1 MNSLPIWV
9 PLIVAGLGV
18 LGTVVGT
25 LAGVLVTQRRS
36 DRRERESWERERVR
50 ERELWVRD
58 DMLRTF
64 EQRRDAY
71 ADFYSSLRIAY
82 LAVIGIGEE
91 RADGWEREL
100 ERKYDKLRLYASPE
114 VFRAADEAFTE
125 CRLLASGRGSAQEY
139 DDLEDA
145 FIEAVRRD
153 IGVPRDLW
161 SA

>member
-9 PLIVAGLGV
+9 PLVVAGLGV
-18 LGTVVGT
+18 LGAVVGT

-36 DRRERESWERERVR
+36 DHRERESWERERER
-50 ERELWVRD
+50 ERELWERD
-58 DMLRTF
+58 DKLRTF

-71 ADFYSSLRIAY
+71 ADFYSSLRISY

-100 ERKYDKLRLYASPE
+100 QRKYDKLRLYTSPE
-114 VFRAADEAFTE
+114 VFRAADAAFSE
-125 CRLLASGRGSAQEY
+125 CQRLAAGRGSEQEY

-145 FIEAVRRD
+145 FVEAVRRD
-153 IGVPRDLW
+153 IGVPRDLYP
-161 SA
+161 A